1 MKKVAPDYTKPL
13 TVKLGGEVNPAGLR
27 CFAPKNFVR
36 RIITLAFAFVLFLSV
51 AFAQKVTISG
61 TVRAAE
67 GPLAAAT
74 VAAGK
79 ATVVTDN
86 NGRFSIPLN
95 PGNHTLA
102 ITHVGYKKVLHEV
115 NITNDNASTIDISL
129 EPSGNLDEV
138 TVLGSRSLVQRS
150 NLNTAVPVD
159 VFSSQQLV
167 QTAQASLS
175 TMLNFSAP
183 SFNASRPSSNETVT
197 LRGLNPDQLLI
208 LVNGTRRHSMA
219 YITAAGARG
228 ILGPGT
234 VANDINSI
242 PFTAV
247 EKIEILRDGAAAQYG
262 SDAIA
267 GVINIELKKST
278 GKTTVQLQTGQYY
291 KGDGENLT
299 FGVNHGFSLSNK
311 GFINVSA
318 DLRLNN
324 STYRGGPHTG
334 TVYKNIPATAT
345 PATAQKLKAE
355 DDSLVRVN
363 NFDRNQVSN
372 AGSSKTNRAGILLN
386 GGYTTG
392 KKVEIFWTAM
402 ANTRTSDAPGFTFPK
417 NTNQINPELFPNGF
431 RSIAKHRT
439 TDLSGIAGVKG
450 ETNNRW
456 RWEYSSAYGYNHD
469 HHGVDNTNNASQ
481 YYTLGKAAPTS
492 FHTATLV
499 YGQLTNNLQFSKS
512 LSSNPAG
519 SSNISMGAEW
529 RLENYQ
535 TKPGDE
541 AGWKNYDSLG
551 RKPGGAIGTLVV
563 SPQNAV
569 NKSRNVRAAYI
580 DFETEVARR
589 LLVDLAA
596 RFEHYSDFGGN
607 LAGKI
612 AARYKL
618 SDKFSIR
625 GSLNNGFRA
634 PSLQQ
639 RYWATTN
646 NGLSVR
652 GTVVTPVVTGTF
664 RNDSPVAQAFGIPS
678 LQAERSVNV
687 GGGIT
692 AAVSNNIRMTVDAYW
707 IEIKNRIVV
716 SGRFDTTNREVKE
729 ILIPFATVTQAQFY
743 VNAINTRT
751 KGADIILNGNWK
763 IKKAN
768 LLASLAGNFTQTRLF
783 GDIKT
788 AGKLSATE
796 ANLNTL
802 FGRQEKARLELGQ
815 PDSKIIMSLNYKTKK
830 FGVVVRNTRFGGTG
844 VRFSNPALNPDENFS
859 PKILT
864 DLSLSYTPKSWLT
877 FTAGANNIF
886 DVYPDRLKDARNT
899 QEGAFIYSLEAS
911 PFGFYGGYYFV
922 GMGIEL

>member
-1 MKKVAPDYTKPL
+1 MKKITATCGARLFGKVSKEVKPGKACLRTTRIFKSTVLL
-13 TVKLGGEVNPAGLR
+13 T
-27 CFAPKNFVR
+27 
-36 RIITLAFAFVLFLSV
+36 FAFVLLSTF

-67 GPLAAAT
+67 GPLPAAT

-102 ITHVGYKKVLHEV
+102 ITRVGYKKVLHEV
-115 NITNDNASTIDISL
+115 NITNDNASTIDIRL

-159 VFSSQQLV
+159 VFSAQQLV

-267 GVINIELKKST
+267 GVINIQLKKST
-278 GKTTVQLQTGQYY
+278 GKTSVQLQTGQYY

-299 FGVNHGFSLSNK
+299 FGINRGFSLHDK

-318 DLRLNN
+318 DLHLNN

-345 PATAQKLKAE
+345 PATAQKLRAE

-372 AGSSKTNRAGILLN
+372 AGSSNTNRAGILLN
-386 GGYTTG
+386 GGYTG
-392 KKVEIFWTAM
+392 KKVEMFWTAM
-402 ANTRTSDAPGFTFPK
+402 ANTRTSNAPGFTFPK

-431 RSIAKHRT
+431 RSNGHHRT

-450 ETNNRW
+450 ETTNGW
-456 RWEYSSAYGYNHD
+456 RWEYTSAYGYNHD
-469 HHGVDNTNNASQ
+469 RWGIDNTNNASQ
-481 YYTLGKAAPTS
+481 FYTLGKGAPTS

-512 LSSNPAG
+512 LSSNPEG

-535 TKPGDE
+535 TK
-541 AGWKNYDSLG
+541 AGEEGAWKNYDSTG
-551 RKPGGAIGTLVV
+551 KKQGGSGGLVV
-563 SPQNAV
+563 SPDNAV
-569 NKSRNVRAAYI
+569 NKSRNVGAAYV

-589 LLVDLAA
+589 VLVDIAA

-618 SDKFSIR
+618 SDKVSIR

-639 RYWATTN
+639 RYWSATTN
-646 NGLSVR
+646 GLIVR
-652 GTVVTPVVTGTF
+652 GAVITPSVSGTF

-678 LQAERSVNV
+678 LEAERSVNV
-687 GGGIT
+687 SGGIT
-692 AAVSNNIRMTVDAYW
+692 AALSNNIRMTVDAYF

-716 SGRFDTTNREVKE
+716 GGRFDTTNSEVKE
-729 ILIPFATVTQAQFY
+729 ILRPFPFVTSAQFY

-751 KGADIILNGNWK
+751 KGIDIILNGNWK

-768 LLASLAGNFTQTRLF
+768 LLASLAGYFTQTRLF

-796 ANLNTL
+796 ANTNIL
-802 FGRQEKARLELGQ
+802 FDRQQRGKLELGQ
-815 PDSKIIMSLNYKTKK
+815 PDSKIIFLLNHKTSK
-830 FGVVVRNTRFGGTG
+830 FGVLLRNTRFGETG
-844 VRFSNPALNPDENFS
+844 VRFFNPALNPDEKFS

-877 FTAGANNIF
+877 VTAGANNIF
-886 DVYPDRLKDARNT
+886 DVYPDRFQDARNT
-899 QEGAFIYSLEAS
+899 TEGIFIFSLEAS

-922 GMGIEL
+922 GIGIQLQHR